1 MEHQPGLAATA
12 VATSGGFADGF
23 PCLDEGGSDLLAYA
37 DPGLGSRILVLLPGG
52 LEVACALLRRGHTNV
67 AMARLTDR
75 PRTGQ
80 VDIAMMPCIQSA
92 EFLQRAIP
100 YAHRVLAALGTVVIH
115 LDGGLPPGLVQQ
127 ARRQLAAEGFAA
139 LHVRTSFDGV
149 LLRAEMPLFGQL
161 RCA

>member
-12 VATSGGFADGF
+12 VATSGGFADGLS
-23 PCLDEGGSDLLAYA
+23 CLDGGGSGLLALA

-52 LEVACALLRRGHTNV
+52 LELACALLRRGHTNV

-75 PRTGQ
+75 PRIGQ
-80 VDIAMMPCIQSA
+80 ADMVMMPHIPSA
-92 EFLQRAIP
+92 GFLHRAIP
-100 YAHRVLAALGTVVIH
+100 DAHRVMAALGTVVIH
-115 LDGGLPPGLVQQ
+115 LDGGLVKE
-127 ARRQLAAEGFAA
+127 ARRLLAAEGFAA
-139 LHVRTSFDGV
+139 VQACSSFNGM